1 MREHGPTH
9 GRFVRA
15 NLWFYLLLV
24 AISLGLFAAALSW
37 HQWEP
42 FCVLAGM
49 TVGCA
54 LRDLGWLRR
63 GRREWP
69 TNERVIDWDKVQRMA
84 NGDAVP

>member
-1 MREHGPTH
+1 
-9 GRFVRA
+9 
-15 NLWFYLLLV
+15 
-24 AISLGLFAAALSW
+24 
-37 HQWEP
+37 
-42 FCVLAGM
+42 M